1 MDIDK
6 IAERLK
12 YARVELRDLTLE
24 DIAKASGVARS
35 TVQRYETAKIQKV
48 KIPVIE
54 SFARVL
60 NVNPCWLSGYD
71 VPMARED
78 TLSQSESATKKKELK
93 EADLLEAIKDIYGS
107 ASALM
112 FEMYLKLDEIDRAKV
127 LERLETLLEADKYST
142 QDAYLNGKII

>member
-78 TLSQSESATKKKELK
+78 TSVTKKKELN

-112 FEMYLKLDEIDRAKV
+112 FERYLKLDEIDQAKI
-127 LERLETLLEADKYST
+127 LERLEMLLEADKYST

>member
-6 IAERLK
+6 LAERLK

-71 VPMARED
+71 VPMALED

>member
-71 VPMARED
+71 VPMVQED
-78 TLSQSESATKKKELK
+78 TRKKKELN

-112 FEMYLKLDEIDRAKV
+112 FERYLTLDEIDRAKI
-127 LERLETLLEADKYST
+127 LERLEMLLEADKYST
-142 QDAYLNGKII
+142 KDAYLSGKII